1 MITLRPANINTAI
14 FMTTS
19 FQATN
24 HAGQKRALRGAGV
37 GVFILPQKN
46 NTDNIMDMY

>member
-1 MITLRPANINTAI
+1 
-14 FMTTS
+14 MTTS

-37 GVFILPQKN
+37 RVFILPQKNN